1 MADRFTTEDLNKFI
15 GELDE
20 GGHANLFGELLDA
33 QIRKCESLG
42 WEHHPQGG
50 RSRLW
55 NLKRLDRTA
64 PFPWPP
70 AKFRRGGCNG
80 LTVGFG

>member
-20 GGHANLFGELLDA
+20 GEHANLFGELLDA

-55 NLKRLDRTA
+55 NLKRLDRT
-64 PFPWPP
+64 PRP
-70 AKFRRGGCNG
+70 AWARAKLGRGGSI
-80 LTVGFG
+80 F